1 MRLIWKHLIIFHFDS
16 VLQSRDFG
24 DNDFMNEESFKRWKD
39 SAWKNMGVSIIEK
52 EVSLFVDMQTMD
64 CDTEYG
70 L

>member
-1 MRLIWKHLIIFHFDS
+1 
-16 VLQSRDFG
+16 
-24 DNDFMNEESFKRWKD
+24 MNEESFKRWKD